1 MSRLDSLLKIF
12 DQYPDDTFT
21 MYGLAMEYISTK
33 DYNIAEQY
41 LKMIINKDSTYVPA
55 YMQYA
60 QLKENLNQLDE
71 AKSIYRAGIDAAKK
85 INDIRS
91 AKEMENFL
99 NDIE

>member
-1 MSRLDSLLKIF
+1 MSRLDNLLKIF
-12 DQYPDDTFT
+12 DQYPDDIFT

-33 DYNIAEQY
+33 DYNIAEKY

-85 INDIRS
+85 INGIRS

>member
-1 MSRLDSLLKIF
+1 MSRLDNLLKIF
-12 DQYPDDTFT
+12 DQYPDDIFT

-33 DYNIAEQY
+33 DYNIAEKY